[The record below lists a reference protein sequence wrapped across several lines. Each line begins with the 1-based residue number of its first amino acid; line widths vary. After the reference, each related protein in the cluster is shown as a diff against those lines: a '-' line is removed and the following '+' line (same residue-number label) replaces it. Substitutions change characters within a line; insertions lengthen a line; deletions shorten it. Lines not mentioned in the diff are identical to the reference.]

1 MIQVDVNLKKDTGP
15 NKTIVF
21 DIDETILTTKDRDFI
36 NSEPI
41 KPVVKKME
49 ILKQHGWK
57 IVLHTAR
64 GMGRSEGA
72 IEDVYTE
79 VEKEIKHSLEKHQI
93 PYDELILGKTWAAL
107 YVDDKAMTP
116 EIFVESFDDI
126 IGGVK

>member
-1 MIQVDVNLKKDTGP
+1 MDVNLKKDTGP
-15 NKTIVF
+15 NKTVVF
-21 DIDETILTTKDRDFI
+21 DIDETILTTKYRDYV

-41 KPVVKKME
+41 KPVVEKME

-64 GMGRSEGA
+64 GMGRSEGN

-116 EIFVESFDDI
+116 EMFVENFNNI
-126 IGGVK
+126 IGEPE